1 MPISSLE
8 FLSSAEVC
16 LSEQCEMGYRNSIS
30 RGYYALY
37 HEIKENLTCL
47 PAYTRDHHSSLIKY
61 LRNKAE
67 NKLEPYDPAKLKSM
81 AYKLEQQRLARNE
94 ADYDLSS
101 CKVNQKMAEQS
112 MIEVKSIFSEWQQMK
127 RSQAV

>member
-1 MPISSLE
+1 MPTSSLE
-8 FLSSAEVC
+8 FLTSAEQC
-16 LSEQCEMGYRNSIS
+16 LADNCEIGYRNAIS

-61 LRNKAE
+61 LKNKSE

-94 ADYDLSS
+94 ADYDLLS
-101 CKVNQKMAEQS
+101 CNINQKMAEQS
-112 MIEVKSIFSEWQQMK
+112 MCEVRLIFSDWQKMK
-127 RSQAV
+127 TEKAV